1 MRRSCSQLHSLTI
14 GLFALNII
22 VAEDDRALCDL
33 IRGVLVSQGYSVE
46 CAENGEQAL
55 QLIRQKTPLLII
67 SDVEM
72 PGMNGDR
79 LFARVKDMGPEYVA
93 IPFIFITGEGDES
106 RCIRRINNGADG
118 HISKPFTFD
127 LLAAHVNGCMS
138 NLKRRET
145 PLENKSS
152 DDIKLTHCESDAVVT
167 SQQLSYVRSL
177 IDNVE
182 HQRNMVPIMEADLV
196 TGWLMLCV
204 AEAQLTGALLF
215 VSDLYSRAQS
225 TKTTINSRISM
236 LIEKAVFC
244 RRSVESDRRRQ
255 SLHLTEAFSMRFFTH
270 IDCCMDTLRKFLH

>member
-1 MRRSCSQLHSLTI
+1 MI
-14 GLFALNII
+14 GIVALNIL
-22 VAEDDRALCDL
+22 VAEDDHALSDL

-46 CAENGEQAL
+46 CAEDGEKAL
-55 QLIRQKTPLLII
+55 QLIRQEIPLLII

-93 IPFIFITGEGDES
+93 IPFIFMTGEDDDS

-127 LLAAHVNGCMS
+127 LLAAHVNGCLL
-138 NLKRRET
+138 NLKRREA
-145 PLENKSS
+145 PLENKFS
-152 DDIKLTHCESDAVVT
+152 DDFKLTRYGSDAVGR

-177 IDNVE
+177 IDNLGR
-182 HQRNMVPIMEADLV
+182 QRNMVPIMEADLV
-196 TGWLMLCV
+196 ICWLVFCV

-215 VSDLYSRAQS
+215 VSDLYRSAPS

-236 LIEKAVFC
+236 LVEKAIFC
-244 RRSVESDRRRQ
+244 RHSVESDGRRQ
-255 SLHLTEAFSMRFFTH
+255 SLHLTEEFSMRFFTH
-270 IDCCMDTLRKFLH
+270 IDYSMDTLRKFLH